1 MGGNQGKLFIVPSL
15 CPSHR
20 STELSSDPSTGSGCS
35 AVHGERVEP
44 SRRRLTTKSREG
56 LFLIHVVAEC
66 LIKRTGISNKL
77 EKRCFMESTLSIKKR
92 CFACTQH
99 DKGEGFSMTVF

>member
-66 LIKRTGISNKL
+66 LIKRTG
-77 EKRCFMESTLSIKKR
+77 LSIKKR

-99 DKGEGFSMTVF
+99 DKGEGFSMTVFVILSGAKNLI